1 MLHPSMLASIHAE
14 QNLEIASVRASFGVT
29 ISARMQ
35 VLQDGVYTFTDRLV
49 IDGEG
54 ITEFVFARG
63 WLVEIV
69 ELESGQYF
77 FLRDG
82 EEVRPA
88 QDRFG
93 VFYPS
98 FTFVRA
104 FAQNM
109 KGRMTGIGNER
120 SYPELPVSPFI
131 FDTDHRGELTS
142 IDQAFDVLRRSRNR
156 QSIEVVSKPSPVSR
170 NAKNMI
176 DENYLVFPSIARIA
190 ERLKVSHEHL
200 SRQFKKDY
208 GLSPSAYLHKLRVA
222 EATFRL
228 SLGEEIVDISL
239 DVGYNDLSRFYKQ
252 LRKATHTSPAI
263 CRKQIQR

>member
-1 MLHPSMLASIHAE
+1 
-14 QNLEIASVRASFGVT
+14 
-29 ISARMQ
+29 MQ
-35 VLQDGVYTFTDRLV
+35 VLQDGGYTYNDQLA

-54 ITEFVFARG
+54 TTDFVFARG
-63 WLVEIV
+63 WL
-69 ELESGQYF
+69 LEVVDLEAGQYF
-77 FLRDG
+77 FLSDG
-82 EEVRPA
+82 KEVRPA
-88 QDRFG
+88 QNRFG

-104 FAQNM
+104 FAQNI

-120 SYPELPVSPFI
+120 SYLELPNNPFI
-131 FDTDHRGELTS
+131 FETDHRGEFAS
-142 IDQAFDVLRRSRNR
+142 IDQAFEVLRRSRNR
-156 QSIEVVSKPSPVSR
+156 QSIEVRSEPSRVSGS
-170 NAKNMI
+170 AKRLI

-190 ERLKVSHEHL
+190 DRLKVSHEHL

-252 LRKATHTSPAI
+252 FRKATDTSPAM
-263 CRKQIQR
+263 CRKQIHR